1 MRKVGSQFE
10 SKGGKIG
17 SAVSHDLKG
26 RRNGFGLEVL
36 RSRGEVLERKKRK
49 EEGRREKE
57 AKSLSNCDRNRSSFV
72 IRFSSC

>member
-36 RSRGEVLERKKRK
+36 SISKTLDLSFNFCNCYLCKVLVSIVFTSKNQ
-49 EEGRREKE
+49 
-57 AKSLSNCDRNRSSFV
+57 SLSKV
-72 IRFSSC
+72 IDKQHH